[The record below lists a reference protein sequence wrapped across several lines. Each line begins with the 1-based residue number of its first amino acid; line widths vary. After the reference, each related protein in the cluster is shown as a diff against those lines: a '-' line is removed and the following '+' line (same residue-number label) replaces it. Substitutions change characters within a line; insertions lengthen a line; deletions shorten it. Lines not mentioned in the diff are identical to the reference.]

1 MCLSA
6 NVSRFWRYPAIWIV
20 PAYFEIQQFSI
31 LSFLFADNPSG
42 KGRYFGPSHN
52 AINAAN
58 GIETKGHPLRHRA
71 KERICPARLSGTIT
85 TGSSTMAF
93 EDIRVHVRLKL
104 FALWS
109 SLMFFYIY
117 ADYFQ
122 LWQPGHLQGML
133 EGRRPFAGSPQ
144 GVLLGMSCVMVVP
157 CLMPFLSV
165 VLPVRLSRWVNI
177 LFGVVYTLVMVAVVA
192 LARGWYF
199 YTIYGLIEIILS
211 LLVLWYAWTW
221 PKKASNR

>member
-1 MCLSA
+1 
-6 NVSRFWRYPAIWIV
+6 
-20 PAYFEIQQFSI
+20 
-31 LSFLFADNPSG
+31 
-42 KGRYFGPSHN
+42 
-52 AINAAN
+52 
-58 GIETKGHPLRHRA
+58 
-71 KERICPARLSGTIT
+71 
-85 TGSSTMAF
+85 MAF

-104 FALWS
+104 VALWS

-144 GVLLGMSCVMVVP
+144 RVLLGMSCVMVVP

-165 VLPVRLSRWVNI
+165 VLPVRLSRWVNM
-177 LFGVVYTLVMVAVVA
+177 LFGVAVVA

-199 YTIYGLIEIILS
+199 YTMYGLIEIILS
-211 LLVLWYAWTW
+211 LLVVWYAWTW
-221 PKKASNR
+221 PKESSNR